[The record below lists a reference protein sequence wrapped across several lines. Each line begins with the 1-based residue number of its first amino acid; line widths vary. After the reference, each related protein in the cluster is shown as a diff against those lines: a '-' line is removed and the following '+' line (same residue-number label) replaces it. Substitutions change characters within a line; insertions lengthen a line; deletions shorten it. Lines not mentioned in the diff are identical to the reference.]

1 MEFALLDL
9 GLILSLAQA
18 CAPQVAPET
27 LAAVAYAESRFDP
40 LAIGVNRG
48 PRPARAPRDAAEA
61 ARTARALLADGANL
75 DLGVA
80 QINSDNLDWLGL
92 SVEDAFDPCRNLT
105 AAGRVLQ
112 AGYRPASASPLDRQ
126 VALRAAL
133 SRYNTG
139 HPERGVRNGY
149 VARVERAAVRLALA
163 PPRPSPEPS
172 PAASAT
178 PADEPPPPP
187 AWDVFARARF
197 SSTLAFASVSSE
209 PWRVLP

>member
-18 CAPQVAPET
+18 CAPQVAPQT

-48 PRPARAPRDAAEA
+48 PRPVRRPRDPAEA
-61 ARTARALLADGANL
+61 ARTARALIADGANL
-75 DLGVA
+75 DLGLA
-80 QINSDNLDWLGL
+80 QINSDNLGWLGL
-92 SVEDAFDPCRNLT
+92 SVEEAFDPCRNLT

-149 VARVERAAVRLALA
+149 VARVERAAVRLALSA
-163 PPRPSPEPS
+163 PGPSPEPE
-172 PAASAT
+172 P
-178 PADEPPPPP
+178 PPLPEPPPPP
-187 AWDVFARARF
+187 AWDVFARAP
-197 SSTLAFASVSSE
+197 LNPAVVFAPVRSE

>member
-18 CAPQVAPET
+18 CAPQVAPQT

-48 PRPARAPRDAAEA
+48 PRPARRPRDPAEA
-61 ARTARALLADGANL
+61 ARTARALIARGANL
-75 DLGVA
+75 DLGLA
-80 QINSDNLDWLGL
+80 QINSDNLGWLGL

-112 AGYRPASASPLDRQ
+112 AGYRPASTSPADRQ

-139 HPERGVRNGY
+139 HPERGLRNGY
-149 VARVERAAVRLALA
+149 VARVERAAVRLALTA
-163 PPRPSPEPS
+163 PGPSPEPEPA
-172 PAASAT
+172 PAA
-178 PADEPPPPP
+178 PLPEPPPPP
-187 AWDVFARARF
+187 AWDVFARAPLNP
-197 SSTLAFASVSSE
+197 TVVFAAVPSE

>member
-1 MEFALLDL
+1 MEFTLLDL

-18 CAPQVAPET
+18 CAPQVAPQT

-48 PRPARAPRDAAEA
+48 PRPARRPRDPAEA
-61 ARTARALLADGANL
+61 ARTARALIARGANL
-75 DLGVA
+75 DLGLA
-80 QINSDNLDWLGL
+80 QINSDNLGWLGL

-112 AGYRPASASPLDRQ
+112 AGYRPASASPADRQ

-139 HPERGVRNGY
+139 HPERGLRNGY
-149 VARVERAAVRLALA
+149 VARVERAAVRLALRPPAPSLEPPPA
-163 PPRPSPEPS
+163 PPLPE
-172 PAASAT
+172 A
-178 PADEPPPPP
+178 PPPP
-187 AWDVFARARF
+187 AWDVFARARLNP
-197 SSTLAFASVSSE
+197 TVVFAPVPSE

>member
-18 CAPQVAPET
+18 CAPQVAPQT

-48 PRPARAPRDAAEA
+48 PRPVRRPRDPAEA
-61 ARTARALLADGANL
+61 ARTARALIARGANL
-75 DLGVA
+75 DLGLA
-80 QINSDNLDWLGL
+80 QINSDNLGWLGL

-112 AGYRPASASPLDRQ
+112 AGYRPASTSPADRQ

-139 HPERGVRNGY
+139 HPERGLRNGY
-149 VARVERAAVRLALA
+149 VARVERAAVRLALT
-163 PPRPSPEPS
+163 PPAPSPEPA
-172 PAASAT
+172 PA
-178 PADEPPPPP
+178 PPLPEPPAPP
-187 AWDVFARARF
+187 AWDVFARAPLNP
-197 SSTLAFASVSSE
+197 TVVFAPVPSE

>member
-18 CAPQVAPET
+18 CAPQVAPQT

-48 PRPARAPRDAAEA
+48 PRPARRPRDPAEA
-61 ARTARALLADGANL
+61 ARTARALIARGANL
-75 DLGVA
+75 DLGLA
-80 QINSDNLDWLGL
+80 QINSDNLGWLGL

-112 AGYRPASASPLDRQ
+112 AGYRPASANPADRQ

-139 HPERGVRNGY
+139 HPERGLRNGY
-149 VARVERAAVRLALA
+149 VARVERAAVRLALTTPA
-163 PPRPSPEPS
+163 PSPEPP
-172 PAASAT
+172 PA
-178 PADEPPPPP
+178 PPLPEPPAPP
-187 AWDVFARARF
+187 AWDVFARAPLNP
-197 SSTLAFASVSSE
+197 TVVFAPVPSE

>member
-18 CAPQVAPET
+18 CSPQVAPQT

-48 PRPARAPRDAAEA
+48 PRPARRPRDPAEA
-61 ARTARALLADGANL
+61 ARTARILIARGANL
-75 DLGVA
+75 DLGLA
-80 QINSDNLDWLGL
+80 QINSDNLGWLGL

-112 AGYRPASASPLDRQ
+112 AGYRPASTSPADRQ

-139 HPERGVRNGY
+139 HPERGLRNGY
-149 VARVERAAVRLALA
+149 VARVERAAVRLALT
-163 PPRPSPEPS
+163 PPAPSPEPA
-172 PAASAT
+172 PA
-178 PADEPPPPP
+178 PPLPEPPAPP
-187 AWDVFARARF
+187 AWDVFARAPLNP
-197 SSTLAFASVSSE
+197 TVVFAPVPSE